1 MRVFV
6 DRLRDRLRRDAAVF
20 ARRWDGEA
28 DRRGMVMVTTL
39 LMMTVLALLGSAAT
53 NATSTQLRENGATRL
68 EHITF
73 RVGEAGTMSAV
84 ALAAQLQSRFEGYVQ
99 NRNYKL
105 DITDV
110 GSLFNYKSKGSF
122 GRELDTLAVPNFTVE
137 VSPPTVAY
145 GVAGYDASR
154 YCFRSYTMKTY
165 AQVGDPASAKAAE
178 RTASGR
184 IGFQAGVTV
193 GPVRCGD

>member
-1 MRVFV
+1 MAGWI
-6 DRLRDRLRRDAAVF
+6 DRSRLRLRRDAEEF
-20 ARRWDGEA
+20 GRRWRGES

-68 EHITF
+68 EHVAF

-84 ALAAQLQSRFEGYVQ
+84 ALASQLQSRFEGYVQ

-110 GSLFNYKSKGSF
+110 GTLFDYKSKGSF
-122 GRELDTLAVPNFTVE
+122 GRELDTLAVPNFRVE
-137 VSPPTVAY
+137 VSQPSIAY
-145 GVAGYDASR
+145 GVTGYDASR
-154 YCFRSYTMKTY
+154 YCFRSYQMKTF
-165 AQVGDPASAKAAE
+165 AQVGDPKSAKAAE
-178 RTASGR
+178 RAASGQV
-184 IGFQAGVTV
+184 GFQAGVIV